1 MQMAE
6 LTRPVPD
13 YRLLL
18 PDGWEQ
24 LPADRAGVE
33 ELIRRTSAVF
43 RAQHR
48 PELDAQMRTM
58 LEVAHRKMVQA
69 NAFALYLQTAAVETP
84 LPMSIVAS
92 VVEGQLGGTLD
103 RQVAQLFRD
112 KGAEFLTDDR
122 SILRW
127 EADVAPRKEVE
138 GTAAHVIDYL
148 IPVPGT
154 QRRRA
159 LQLTTTIPVPTGV
172 DIDVRPV
179 VEGLVHLSDLLIST
193 FTWESRAA

>member
-1 MQMAE
+1 MAE

-24 LPADRAGVE
+24 LPADRAGVD

-43 RAQHR
+43 REQHR
-48 PELDAQMRTM
+48 PELDAEMRTL
-58 LEVAHRKMVQA
+58 LEVAYRKMLQA
-69 NAFALYLQTAAVETP
+69 KAFALYLQTSAVETP

-127 EADVAPRKEVE
+127 EADVAQRKEVE
-138 GTAAHVIDYL
+138 GASAHVIDYL

-154 QRRRA
+154 ERRRA
-159 LQLTTTIPVPTGV
+159 LQFTTTIPVPTGV

>member
-1 MQMAE
+1 MEMAD

-18 PDGWEQ
+18 PEGWER

-58 LEVAHRKMVQA
+58 LEMAYRKMVQA
-69 NAFALYLQTAAVETP
+69 KAFALYLQTAAVETP

-127 EADVAPRKEVE
+127 EADVAPREEVE

>member
-1 MQMAE
+1 MVMAE

-24 LPADRAGVE
+24 LPADRAGVD

-43 RAQHR
+43 REQHR
-48 PELDAQMRTM
+48 PELDAEMRTL
-58 LEVAHRKMVQA
+58 LEVAYRKMLQA
-69 NAFALYLQTAAVETP
+69 KAFALYLQTSAVETP

-127 EADVAPRKEVE
+127 EADVAQRKEVE
-138 GTAAHVIDYL
+138 GASAHVIDYL

-154 QRRRA
+154 ERRRA
-159 LQLTTTIPVPTGV
+159 LQFTTTIPVPTGV

>member
-1 MQMAE
+1 MAD
-6 LTRPVPD
+6 LTRPVPE

-18 PDGWEQ
+18 PDGWEE
-24 LPADRAGVE
+24 LPADRAGVD
-33 ELIRRTSAVF
+33 ELIRRSSEVF

-58 LEVAHRKMVQA
+58 LELAYRKMLQA
-69 NAFALYLQTAAVETP
+69 RAFALYLQTSAVGLP

-112 KGAEFLTDDR
+112 RGAQFLTDDH
-122 SILRW
+122 SIVRW
-127 EADVAPRKEVE
+127 EAGVSPRKEVE
-138 GTAAHVIDYL
+138 GAAAHVIDYL
-148 IPVPGT
+148 IPVPGS
-154 QRRRA
+154 QRRKA
-159 LQLTTTIPVPTGV
+159 LQFTTTIPVPVGV
-172 DIDVRPV
+172 DIDVQPV
-179 VEGLVHLSDLLIST
+179 VEGLAHLSDLLIST

>member
-1 MQMAE
+1 MEMADP
-6 LTRPVPD
+6 TRPVPD

-24 LPADRAGVE
+24 LPADRAGVD
-33 ELIRRTSAVF
+33 ELIRRTSNVF
-43 RAQHR
+43 REQHR
-48 PELDAQMRTM
+48 PELDVEMRTM
-58 LEVAHRKMVQA
+58 LEIAYRKMLQA
-69 NAFALYLQTAAVETP
+69 NAFALYLQTDAVDAP

-92 VVEGQLGGTLD
+92 VVEGQFGGTLD
-103 RQVAQLFRD
+103 RQVAQLRRD
-112 KGAEFLTDDR
+112 RSAEFLTDDR

-127 EADVAPRKEVE
+127 EAEVAARKDVE
-138 GTAAHVIDYL
+138 GAGAHVVDYL

-159 LQLTTTIPVPTGV
+159 LQFTTTIPVPVGV
-172 DIDVRPV
+172 DVDVRPV
-179 VEGLVHLSDLLIST
+179 VEGLVQLSDLLIST

>member
-1 MQMAE
+1 MEMAE
-6 LTRPVPD
+6 PTRPVPD

-43 RAQHR
+43 REQHR
-48 PELDAQMRTM
+48 PELEAQMRTM
-58 LEVAHRKMVQA
+58 LEVAYRKMLQA
-69 NAFALYLQTAAVETP
+69 KAFALYVQTAAVETP
-84 LPMSIVAS
+84 LPMSVVAS

-127 EADVAPRKEVE
+127 EADVAARKEVE
-138 GTAAHVIDYL
+138 GAAAHVIDYL

-154 QRRRA
+154 ERRRA
-159 LQLTTTIPVPTGV
+159 LQFTTTIPVPTGV
-172 DIDVRPV
+172 DVDVRPV